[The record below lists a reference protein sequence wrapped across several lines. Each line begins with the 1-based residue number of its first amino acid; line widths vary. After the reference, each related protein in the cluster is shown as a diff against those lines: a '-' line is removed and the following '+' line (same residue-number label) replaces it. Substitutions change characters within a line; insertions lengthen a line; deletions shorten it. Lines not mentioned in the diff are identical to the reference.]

1 MQREVNLVGAVS
13 IDVYKKEKE
22 YRHLTLSDGN
32 VVRYIMEFRSQVDV
46 TYGAS
51 TNIDINVAGDM
62 MDFNVELIAL
72 YASLDHIL
80 ARITMK
86 EKDRLFLDLLFQGN
100 KVGDIIK
107 YHNYPRMTAYRILE
121 RIVEKVVEINKDDW
135 VRAMRSQGYNAN
147 N

>member
-1 MQREVNLVGAVS
+1 MGSVS
-13 IDVYKKEKE
+13 IDVYKNEKE